1 MKIQIAAVLSTDCYL
16 LSPAKGINSRWAFPK
31 QHTLFSLRNETDL
44 LLSKDT
50 SLLSLLSE
58 KQHNTDITY
67 LAEVTPDTLD
77 LIKGL
82 LLYGLADELYLYIL
96 PEHTGKRHPP
106 FDAYQAGRMVSRSGT
121 SASYHQ
127 PYISEERMKC
137 KSALHGVRLSYV
149 YMDITIGFSKYF
161 SLFYY

>member
-67 LAEVTPDTLD
+67 LAEGTPDTLD

-96 PEHTGKRHPP
+96 PEHTGKGILLSTLIRLEEWYLVREHPRHII
-106 FDAYQAGRMVSRSGT
+106 SRIYRKKG
-121 SASYHQ
+121 
-127 PYISEERMKC
+127 
-137 KSALHGVRLSYV
+137 
-149 YMDITIGFSKYF
+149 
-161 SLFYY
+161 

>member
-58 KQHNTDITY
+58 KHLTCSAYGDK
-67 LAEVTPDTLD
+67 LVETL
-77 LIKGL
+77 
-82 LLYGLADELYLYIL
+82 
-96 PEHTGKRHPP
+96 
-106 FDAYQAGRMVSRSGT
+106 S
-121 SASYHQ
+121 
-127 PYISEERMKC
+127 
-137 KSALHGVRLSYV
+137 
-149 YMDITIGFSKYF
+149 
-161 SLFYY
+161 

>member
-77 LIKGL
+77 
-82 LLYGLADELYLYIL
+82 ELYLYIL
-96 PEHTGKRHPP
+96 PEHTGKGILLSTLIRLEEWYLVREHPRHII
-106 FDAYQAGRMVSRSGT
+106 SRIYRKKG
-121 SASYHQ
+121 
-127 PYISEERMKC
+127 
-137 KSALHGVRLSYV
+137 
-149 YMDITIGFSKYF
+149 
-161 SLFYY
+161 

>member
-82 LLYGLADELYLYIL
+82 LLYGLADELYRLLWKQKAWTSVAWEAFKSLIGNIGLYPWRQDL
-96 PEHTGKRHPP
+96 GGKAQSPKP
-106 FDAYQAGRMVSRSGT
+106 
-121 SASYHQ
+121 
-127 PYISEERMKC
+127 
-137 KSALHGVRLSYV
+137 
-149 YMDITIGFSKYF
+149 
-161 SLFYY
+161 